1 MICPRCGEREGR
13 GRGGSMCAECYK
25 AARAVNRKRYKEN
38 NLERVRELDRLSHRR
53 IRETEEGSRRVC
65 EHSRRY
71 AAKNGVLARNRW
83 AEWNAR
89 NPDSRNVRVPL
100 PLEDWMMS
108 GRLFSQ
114 RPSVLSVWQL
124 MLLERLEETERNF
137 LQVSEEFGVHYN
149 QVVLAVRRIRE
160 IVDIDWVRRCS
171 ERI

>member
-1 MICPRCGEREGR
+1 
-13 GRGGSMCAECYK
+13 MCLECYR
-25 AARAVNRKRYKEN
+25 AARADNRRRYKEN
-38 NLERVRELDRLSHRR
+38 NLVRVRELGRLSQQRKR
-53 IRETEEGSRRVC
+53 AIEEGRLKVC
-65 EHSRRY
+65 EASRRY
-71 AAKNGVLARNRW
+71 AVKNGVLARNRW

-171 ERI
+171 ERV